1 MINWISKVLLSA
13 LAVFFLSWL
22 LPGVDINESYQN
34 AFLVA
39 LVLSLLNAFLKPV
52 LVILTLPATILSL
65 GLFMLVINAGIILLA
80 DKMLDGFV
88 VNNFWWALLF
98 SALLSIVNSILNRL
112 VLQDNTKPSK
122 SFFVRRNTF
131 SNEAEQTTTTVTGK
145 KIKVE
150 DGKKTIII
158 EKD

>member
-80 DKMLDGFV
+80 DKMLDGFE

-98 SALLSIVNSILNRL
+98 SSLLSIVNSILNRL
-112 VLQDNTKPSK
+112 
-122 SFFVRRNTF
+122 
-131 SNEAEQTTTTVTGK
+131 
-145 KIKVE
+145 I
-150 DGKKTIII
+150 
-158 EKD
+158 